1 MIALFL
7 TSTAIL
13 GAAANSQSLL
23 NEAATAYQ
31 AGLASRDDSVVAS
44 GHFRRS
50 ADAYESLWTQGE
62 RTPQV
67 ARNLAQ
73 ARLLSGDLGRSIR
86 DYRRGLRLNPHDAEL
101 RRGLAFA
108 REQVAY
114 PLVGDLEK
122 AARPRQVDSTV
133 DRLGVSADRVGLMAV
148 IVASAGWFFL
158 ARAWMTRRGGLG
170 AIGGICVG
178 SAALV
183 GGWLLWEDSRLR
195 DQQAPAAA
203 VIVAPTDLRFGNN
216 EEYSRRIDA
225 RLPAGIEVRVLGER
239 GGWLHVEL
247 ADGTAGWIPRER
259 AAVVD

>member
-1 MIALFL
+1 MVL
-7 TSTAIL
+7 TSIAIL
-13 GAAANSQSLL
+13 GAAASSQSLL

-44 GHFRRS
+44 GHFRR
-50 ADAYESLWTQGE
+50 AAETYESLWTQGE
-62 RTPQV
+62 RTPEI
-67 ARNLAQ
+67 ARNMAQ

-86 DYRRGLRLNPHDAEL
+86 DYRRGIRLDPHDGEL
-101 RRGLAFA
+101 RRGLTFA

-114 PLVGDLEK
+114 PLVGDVEK
-122 AARPRQVDSTV
+122 AARPRQADSSL
-133 DRLGVSADRVGLMAV
+133 DRLRVSRDRVGLMAIV
-148 IVASAGWFFL
+148 VASAGWFFL

-170 AIGGICVG
+170 AIGGICLG
-178 SAALV
+178 AATLV
-183 GGWLLWEDSRLR
+183 GGWLLWEDTRLR
-195 DQQAPAAA
+195 DREATEAA

-225 RLPAGIEVRVLGER
+225 RLPAGVELRVLGER
-239 GGWLHVEL
+239 GGWMHVEL